1 MTVNRA
7 GTAGKPILEVMP
19 GRKLTNSAGGGYT
32 LFRRNT
38 AGNRRAC
45 QAYTSSRAAGLD
57 HSKIITKIRGFK
69 LKITTDYTGLG
80 KIQYL
85 LGQRGI
91 KTLDSSYTDRVELTV
106 LVPEEEE
113 EKLRADIM
121 DGTNGQ
127 AVMETGT
134 AAGLP
139 SIDGEIQIF

>member
-1 MTVNRA
+1 M
-7 GTAGKPILEVMP
+7 
-19 GRKLTNSAGGGYT
+19 
-32 LFRRNT
+32 
-38 AGNRRAC
+38 
-45 QAYTSSRAAGLD
+45 
-57 HSKIITKIRGFK
+57 
-69 LKITTDYTGLG
+69 G

-113 EKLRADIM
+113 EKMRADIM

-127 AVMETGT
+127 AVMETGDGCWF
-134 AAGLP
+134 A